1 MKLVIIGLGTSGF
14 AALLAA
20 KKTNPSIEITVID
33 PKDFDLLHLCGI
45 PYGIGEELEL
55 DSLKHNLGL
64 EDMGVKR
71 IKGKAVKIDTRAK
84 LVEVDNNEKAE
95 YDKLLIAPG
104 STPFIPPV
112 EGKELVHTI
121 TPLENTKKF
130 KQAAE
135 KAKHIAI
142 IGAGAAGLETA
153 AELNKKGKDIAVI
166 EMAPRLLPKMT
177 DQDMSD
183 LLKKQLEAKGIKF
196 YIPRGVERIAKR
208 YVLAEGNK
216 TIKADAVLMVAGSR
230 PNISFLNNSGILFDK
245 SIIVNNKMQTNIEDV
260 YAAGEVAQVKCLI
273 NNKPGPSAG
282 AVPAYRQGII
292 AGINA
297 AGGNARYKGIIY
309 TFVTVLDDIEF
320 ASVGF
325 NESLAKANNI
335 EVVFG
340 RVKGT
345 NTASWFPN
353 AKDLIVKI
361 LADKS
366 TGKVIGAQALGPGA
380 AKRIEVVATAIA
392 AGMTLEEMQDLEL
405 AYCPPVSDTYDVL
418 LAAVEQA
425 LRKLKR

>member
-1 MKLVIIGLGTSGF
+1 MRLVIIGLGTSGF
-14 AALLAA
+14 AAMLAA

-45 PYGIGEELEL
+45 PYAIGGELEL
-55 DSLKHNLGL
+55 DSLKHSLGL
-64 EDMGVKR
+64 EEMGVKQ
-71 IKGKAVKIDTRAK
+71 IKGKAVKVDARAK
-84 LVEVDNNEKAE
+84 LVEVDNGEKVE

-104 STPFIPPV
+104 STAFIPPV
-112 EGKELVHTI
+112 EGKELVYTI
-121 TPLENTKKF
+121 APLENTIKF
-130 KQAAE
+130 KEAAE
-135 KAKHIAI
+135 KAKYIAV

-153 AELNKKGKDIAVI
+153 VELAKKGKDVSVI
-166 EMAPRLLPKMT
+166 EMAPRLLPNMT
-177 DQDMSD
+177 DTDMSD
-183 LLKKQLEAKGIKF
+183 LLKKKLEEKGIHF

-208 YVLAEGNK
+208 YVLAEGGK
-216 TIKADAVLMVAGSR
+216 SVKADVVLMAAGAR
-230 PNISFLNNSGILFDK
+230 PVINFLDKSGILHDK
-245 SIIVNNKMQTNIEDV
+245 SIIVNNRMQTNFEDV
-260 YAAGEVAQVKCLI
+260 YAAGEAAQVKCLI
-273 NNKPGPSAG
+273 NNKPSPSAG

-297 AGGNARYKGIIY
+297 AGGNAKYKGIIY
-309 TFVTVLDDIEF
+309 TFATVLDDIEF

-345 NTASWFPN
+345 DIASWFPN
-353 AKDLIVKI
+353 AKDLIVKV

-366 TGKVIGAQALGPGA
+366 TGRVIGAQALGNNA
-380 AKRIEVVATAIA
+380 AKRIEVVAAAIL
-392 AGMTLEEMQDLEL
+392 AGMALEEMQDLEL